1 MKGEVQM
8 KKRPVISKEGEI
20 KLLALFRKLDE
31 KNTEDVID
39 YIEFRFDKQRREL
52 NNDELVFMESYREL
66 TAKNKKLVNK
76 YCADINTNQKKFNK
90 KINCIN
96 H

>member
-1 MKGEVQM
+1 M
-8 KKRPVISKEGEI
+8 KKRPVAVSKEGEI
-20 KLLALFRKLDE
+20 KLLALFRRLDE

-66 TAKNKKLVNK
+66 TAKNKKMVNK
-76 YCADINTNQKKFNK
+76 YCADMNIKQKSSRK
-90 KINCIN
+90 KCIKGCF
-96 H
+96 

>member
-1 MKGEVQM
+1 M
-8 KKRPVISKEGEI
+8 KKRPAIIKEQEI

-66 TAKNKKLVNK
+66 TAKNKKMVNK
-76 YCADINTNQKKFNK
+76 YCTDMNIKQKSARKNNSIKGCF
-90 KINCIN
+90 
-96 H
+96 